1 MLLGV
6 CLSGSLHAQTPFKC
20 SGSNEDM
27 MTYFLMGYPD
37 RIDNYMA
44 SPNVNPIY
52 SSITPDIGPGY
63 AQQGYFVWT
72 KGRVR
77 LSLGRKNFRQEPH
90 LRPVHR
96 TGVDGSDYFQ
106 ALYQGPA
113 AISQVHFAKWR
124 QRNH

>member
-6 CLSGSLHAQTPFKC
+6 CLSGSLHAQTTFKC

-63 AQQGYFVWT
+63 TQQGYFVWT
-72 KGRVR
+72 KGASGYPWDV
-77 LSLGRKNFRQEPH
+77 KTF
-90 LRPVHR
+90 
-96 TGVDGSDYFQ
+96 D
-106 ALYQGPA
+106 
-113 AISQVHFAKWR
+113 
-124 QRNH
+124 RNRIYDRATELVWMDPTTINTTMATTN